1 MIAIDTNVLVRILIN
16 EPKAEQQCRLA
27 RELIADHDIIWVCQ
41 IVLIETIWVLQ
52 TSYQFN
58 KEQILL
64 VLEKLHNHPDIIL
77 ENAEYLESDLAVFN
91 SSNVGFA
98 DCLILNDAQRRQLVL
113 HTFDRKLARL
123 YGAKRVGDETA

>member
-27 RELIADHDIIWVCQ
+27 RELISEHDAIWVCQ
-41 IVLIETIWVLQ
+41 VVLIETIWVLQ
-52 TSYQFN
+52 ASYQFS
-58 KEQILL
+58 KEQILW
-64 VLEKLHNHPDIIL
+64 VLEKLRNHPDIIL

-98 DCLILNDAQRRQLVL
+98 DCLIFNDAQRRQLIL
-113 HTFDRKLARL
+113 HAFDRKLAWL
-123 YGAKRVGDETA
+123 HGAKRIGDEAV

>member
-27 RELIADHDIIWVCQ
+27 RELIAEYDNIWVCQ
-41 IVLIETIWVLQ
+41 VVLIETIWVLQ
-52 TSYQFN
+52 TSYQFS

-64 VLEKLHNHPDIIL
+64 VLEKLRNHPDIIL
-77 ENAEYLESDLAVFN
+77 ESAEYLESDLAVFN

-123 YGAKRVGDETA
+123 HGAKRVGDEAV